1 MNIFHVFDDFEIDL
15 SKVSDGFPQIE
26 SSYETDETKFMTLD
40 DLPVCDLAVPMS
52 ATSLSAFSES
62 DDNIQS
68 TVDSHPMTGRKSSLT
83 NSLDGLKGLKNK
95 NLRNSFLAYLN
106 INHLR
111 NKIIDLRCIL
121 KEVSIE
127 YIAISETKLDG
138 SFPDSQFKIDGY
150 HFSPFRR
157 DRNFHGGG
165 LMVYIKND
173 IIATR
178 LIEFEPQEIEC
189 ICTKITIAKKHWL
202 VFSVYRPP
210 KSGNL
215 DDFLTVLHLAIDKAS
230 GKYKNVV
237 IMGDMNINTFER
249 SSSSDKSNELCDTL
263 DLHNLVKVS
272 TCEMKGS
279 STSIDLILTN

>member
-1 MNIFHVFDDFEIDL
+1 
-15 SKVSDGFPQIE
+15 
-26 SSYETDETKFMTLD
+26 MTQD
-40 DLPVCDLAVPMS
+40 DLPVCDLAASKS

-68 TVDSHPMTGRKSSLT
+68 TVDSHPMTGRRKSSLT
-83 NSLDGLKGLKNK
+83 KSLDGLKGHKNK
-95 NLRNSFLAYLN
+95 NLRNPFLAYLN

-121 KEVSIE
+121 KEISIE

-150 HFSPFRR
+150 HSPPPPPPFRR
-157 DRNFHGGG
+157 DRNCHGGG

-178 LIEFEPQEIEC
+178 LIEFEPQEIKC

-202 VFSVYRPP
+202 VFQY
-210 KSGNL
+210 
-215 DDFLTVLHLAIDKAS
+215 
-230 GKYKNVV
+230 
-237 IMGDMNINTFER
+237 
-249 SSSSDKSNELCDTL
+249 
-263 DLHNLVKVS
+263 
-272 TCEMKGS
+272 
-279 STSIDLILTN
+279 IDLQNQETLMIF